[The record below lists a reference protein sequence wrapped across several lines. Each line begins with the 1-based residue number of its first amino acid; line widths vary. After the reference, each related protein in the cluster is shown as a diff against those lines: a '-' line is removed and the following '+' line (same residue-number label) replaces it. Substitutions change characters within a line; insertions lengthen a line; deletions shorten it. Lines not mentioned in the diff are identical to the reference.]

1 MRRHVEDQYLYSVNY
16 QHMGAA
22 KTWYGVPAS
31 SASGFE
37 NVAKT
42 SVYKSVSLLLLLV
55 APLIPCPTNIVKQST
70 SPKSDKIST
79 KLHSFLSF
87 CGLP

>member
-1 MRRHVEDQYLYSVNY
+1 MGRHVEDQYLYSVNY

-31 SASGFE
+31 SAAGFE

-42 SVYKSVSLLLLLV
+42 SVYKSAPIPLLQ
-55 APLIPCPTNIVKQST
+55 ATT
-70 SPKSDKIST
+70 SHPMQHREARHRS
-79 KLHSFLSF
+79 
-87 CGLP
+87 

>member
-1 MRRHVEDQYLYSVNY
+1 MEDQYLYSVNY

-31 SASGFE
+31 SAAGFE

-42 SVYKSVSLLLLLV
+42 SIYKSVPLLLLWHSLATNSIIKQRP
-55 APLIPCPTNIVKQST
+55 APEAPIFLIN
-70 SPKSDKIST
+70 DR
-79 KLHSFLSF
+79 
-87 CGLP
+87 